1 MIASAS
7 VGVDVSL
14 TDLYPDKYPS
24 ADPPGGAKFFYA
36 EALEQP
42 RLLEAPRRCTLVD
55 YSGGEICRISSL
67 RFPSS

>member
-42 RLLEAPRRCTLVD
+42 RLWRRRA
-55 YSGGEICRISSL
+55 GARSL
-67 RFPSS
+67 ITAEEKYAGYRA